1 MRVSSCSKQTFCRK
15 GATQMGRICDMSFD
29 TKGIPRRVFCL
40 RPGPFREELKAGK
53 KSACHLYEAG
63 GHFREP
69 DAAFYRETQRLA
81 RALLESLPACAE
93 IYFPESCPLV
103 PIEQATALAGW
114 EKNDEQ
120 QVFTGGQPGYRKVLL
135 WSGAGGPR
143 WTDQNACELWTG
155 GMSADYHGSP
165 AWADG
170 FVASGCEAAEEK
182 AREETQIS
190 LLCDDVHGVWTILT
204 ERSCPWAE
212 LEKRLRL
219 FCRRLSASLLIQY
232 DT

>member
-1 MRVSSCSKQTFCRK
+1 MERMRDNTFE
-15 GATQMGRICDMSFD
+15 
-29 TKGIPRRVFCL
+29 TKEISRRVFCL
-40 RPGPFREELKAGK
+40 RPGPFRDELGAAGK
-53 KSACHLYEAG
+53 TACHLYEDG

-69 DAAFYRETQRLA
+69 DGAFYRETQHLA
-81 RALLESLPACAE
+81 RALLENLPACAE
-93 IYFPESCPLV
+93 IYFPESCPPV
-103 PIEQATALAGW
+103 PLEQVPVLAGW
-114 EKNDEQ
+114 EKDEGLQ
-120 QVFTGGQPGYRKVLL
+120 MFWGSQPGYRKVLL
-135 WSGAGGPR
+135 WSGARGPK
-143 WTDQNACELWTG
+143 WTDQDVCGLWTG

-182 AREETQIS
+182 AREEAQIS

-204 ERSCPWAE
+204 EWFCPWAE